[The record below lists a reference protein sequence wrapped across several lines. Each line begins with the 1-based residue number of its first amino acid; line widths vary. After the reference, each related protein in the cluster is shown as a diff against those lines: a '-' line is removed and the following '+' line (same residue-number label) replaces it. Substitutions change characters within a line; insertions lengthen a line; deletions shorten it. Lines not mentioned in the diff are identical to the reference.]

1 MSEVLCNNTQCGF
14 RNGVFCKKKYVMVNQ
29 YGQCEEM
36 WTKQGY
42 MEPFTQERFYQQ
54 QQEANASSKNDMNDK
69 ETPEKTSELKTEN
82 DETKGKKTDDESI

>member
-1 MSEVLCNNTQCGF
+1 MSEVLCNKPCGY
-14 RNGVFCKKKYVMVNQ
+14 RNGVFCKKDYVMINQ
-29 YGQCEEM
+29 FGQCEEW

-69 ETPEKTSELKTEN
+69 ETLEKTSELKTEN
-82 DETKGKKTDDESI
+82 DETKGKKTDNE